1 MAILGK
7 SGGDPGWRSGSARLL
22 LLQDRHMDS
31 GGVAI
36 RRGGDPGDPEMAIQ
50 GSDPGGDPGGDPGD
64 LFS

>member
-1 MAILGK
+1 
-7 SGGDPGWRSGSARLL
+7 
-22 LLQDRHMDS
+22 MDS

-50 GSDPGGDPGGDPGD
+50 GGDPGGDPGGGDPGGDPGD